1 MKSLRWTWTVPMLS
15 LAAVVLTGTV
25 SVAQQAAG
33 QLPGKFYIVGMGTC
47 PDLMTLRAVRV
58 CEKTDLFL
66 LEEPG
71 DAVAWKDIIGTR
83 PVIYCPHGTRVGYGA
98 DLSKIKDPA
107 ARAVLQRNDR
117 SRRDTI
123 REIVDTV
130 KAGKIVSSLQWGDP
144 MVYGTT
150 FYLEMLPPEVETEI
164 VPGLGAFEAGSAAI
178 KWSPT
183 FGGDTN
189 GVILTM
195 GDWPNRKDS
204 NDKLMALKTS
214 MAIYT
219 CGFKYKEGFQLLRK
233 HYPPDTPVAVVCFAG
248 VPNQELVI
256 KSTVGKFLEEVDY
269 DKLPYLNILFV
280 GKFMGNGQARNDFV
294 MSGKDMIQ
302 IIHGSG
308 GDHSEAPAATTPAT
322 PQGTGLRTECASPVK
337 QEK

>member
-1 MKSLRWTWTVPMLS
+1 MKSLRWTWTVPLLS
-15 LAAVVLTGTV
+15 VVALVAAGTM
-25 SVAQQAAG
+25 SVAQQAAA

-47 PDLMTLRAVRV
+47 PDLMTLRAAKV
-58 CEKTDLFL
+58 CEKTDVFL
-66 LEEPG
+66 LEEQG
-71 DAVAWKDIIGTR
+71 DALAWKEIIGSR

-98 DLSKIKDPA
+98 DISKVKDPA
-107 ARAVLQRNDR
+107 ARAVLERNEK

-123 REIVDTV
+123 RQIVDSV

-150 FYLEMLPPEVETEI
+150 FYLELLPPDVETEI

-195 GDWPNRKDS
+195 GDWPNRVDN

-214 MAIYT
+214 MVIYT
-219 CGFKYKEGFQLLRK
+219 CGFKYKEGFELLRK
-233 HYPPDTPVAVVCFAG
+233 HYPADTPVAVVCFAG
-248 VPNQELVI
+248 VPNQEIVI
-256 KSTVGKFLEEVDY
+256 KSTVGKFLKEVEY

-302 IIHGSG
+302 IIHGSAD
-308 GDHSEAPAATTPAT
+308 DHSEGAKVTVPAT

-337 QEK
+337 Q